1 MEEQKNQS
9 VIPNYFPGNA
19 SVISEEEITKSGA
32 KSLADLLNN
41 QGGVRITSFSG
52 NASGGSV
59 SLRGFGENSSSRVL
73 ILVDGRAVNRPDIAS
88 VSLQEVPLS
97 RIDRVEILRGSQTAR
112 FGDNAVGGVINIIT
126 KSADQPRS
134 SIETALG
141 SDRYSLVR
149 LAHDGRYFGNG
160 IALDYE
166 RNFSDGWRENA
177 FNELESASFR
187 WDREIQKNQELRA
200 GFSWSDELT
209 GFPGPLSEEEYREN
223 PRQSIYQ
230 NNGDADQY
238 FSRQKSQRIDASF
251 C

>member
-1 MEEQKNQS
+1 MKALTLFSVFGLIFSIALAQEQSENLSPLVVEEQKNQS

-112 FGDNAVGGVINIIT
+112 FGDNAVGGVVNIIT
-126 KSADQPRS
+126 KICGSAAQQHRNGAGERS
-134 SIETALG
+134 LFAGPPG
-141 SDRYSLVR
+141 SRWPL
-149 LAHDGRYFGNG
+149 
-160 IALDYE
+160 
-166 RNFSDGWRENA
+166 
-177 FNELESASFR
+177 FR
-187 WDREIQKNQELRA
+187 KWNRSRLRA
-200 GFSWSDELT
+200 KFLRWLAGECL
-209 GFPGPLSEEEYREN
+209 
-223 PRQSIYQ
+223 
-230 NNGDADQY
+230 
-238 FSRQKSQRIDASF
+238 
-251 C
+251 